1 MTSKIN
7 NNKSKTYQKKRGE
20 LEFFA
25 SCPRGLENLL
35 GEEILQ
41 IAKKFS
47 QNLVENQIIII
58 AGGVTF
64 FGDLNLMMQ
73 VNLYSRFATRILL
86 KLDEQNY
93 RNEQD
98 IYQFAKSQQWSLY
111 FDVANTFKVSTTA
124 IRCPLKS
131 LNFLTLTVKDAICD
145 FFREEYSQRP
155 NVATFRPDVLVHL
168 FIKENS
174 CSLYLD
180 TSGEPLWLRG
190 YRKKSVAAPLKENLA
205 AAMIDFTNWNYA
217 ENQPFVDAMCG
228 SGTLILEALQKYF
241 QLPANINRLEFGFEK
256 LKIFDEISWKNIK
269 QQAENNIL
277 QRLQEIQQNSPKTP
291 ILLAFDNDKNAIY
304 AIKENLKNFVFLNEK
319 YFENFENFENF
330 ESSEKFDLKKFV
342 LVQCQDILNLQISEF
357 TGNQSG
363 VLLCNPPYGERLSDL
378 RFLMEFYPQLATALK
393 NNWAGWLCGFLS
405 ADLQNFVKGLRL
417 KPSRK
422 IPLFNGDLDCRLFLF
437 PMVAGSNRKI
447 KNE

>member
-1 MTSKIN
+1 MNKHINRQQNQRKDQHKNTS
-7 NNKSKTYQKKRGE
+7 YQKKRGE

-25 SCPRGLENLL
+25 TVPRGLENLL

-41 IAKKFS
+41 IAKKYS
-47 QNLVENQIIII
+47 KNLVEEQICVIS
-58 AGGVTF
+58 GGVRF
-64 FGDLNLMMQ
+64 FGDLNLMML
-73 VNLYSRFATRILL
+73 VNLYSRFATKILL
-86 KLDEQNY
+86 KLDDQSY
-93 RNEQD
+93 QNEQD
-98 IYQFAKSQQWSLY
+98 IYKFARSQQWSLY

-124 IRCPLKS
+124 IRCPLRS

-155 NVATFRPDVLVHL
+155 NVATFRPDVVVHL

-205 AAMIDFTNWNYA
+205 AAMIDFCNWDYQ
-217 ENQPFVDAMCG
+217 EDKPFVDAMCG

-241 QLPANINRLEFGFEK
+241 HIPANINRLEFGFEK
-256 LKIFDEISWKNIK
+256 LKIFNEISWKNIRS
-269 QQAENNIL
+269 QAENNIL

-291 ILLAFDNDKNAIY
+291 ILFAFDNDKNAIY
-304 AIKENLKNFVFLNEK
+304 AIKENLKNFVYLNEK
-319 YFENFENFENF
+319 YFA
-330 ESSEKFDLKKFV
+330 ESFTNFDLKDFV
-342 LVQCQDILNLQISEF
+342 VVQCQDILDLQISEF

-378 RFLMEFYPQLATALK
+378 RFLLEFYPQLATALK

-405 ADLQNFVKGLRL
+405 ADLANFVKGLRL

-422 IPLFNGDLDCRLFLF
+422 IPLFNGDLDCRLFLL
-437 PMVAGSNRKI
+437 PMVSGSNRKT

>member
-1 MTSKIN
+1 MNKHTS
-7 NNKSKTYQKKRGE
+7 YQKKRGE

-25 SCPRGLENLL
+25 TAPRGLENLL

-41 IAKKFS
+41 IAKNFS
-47 QNLVENQIIII
+47 QNLAENKIFVI
-58 AGGVTF
+58 AGGVSF

-86 KLDEQNY
+86 KIDEQNY

-98 IYQFAKSQQWSLY
+98 IYKFAKSQQWSLY

-168 FIKENS
+168 FIKENC

-205 AAMIDFTNWNYA
+205 AAMIDFCNWDYQQNT
-217 ENQPFVDAMCG
+217 PFVDAMCG

-241 QLPANINRLEFGFEK
+241 QFPANINRLEFGFEK

-269 QQAENNIL
+269 NHAENNIL
-277 QRLQEIQQNSPKTP
+277 QRLQEIRENPPAMP

-319 YFENFENFENF
+319 YLENFAN
-330 ESSEKFDLKKFV
+330 FDLKKFV
-342 LVQCQDILNLQISEF
+342 LVQYQDILNLQISEF
-357 TGNQSG
+357 TGNQNG

-422 IPLFNGDLDCRLFLF
+422 IPLFNGDLDCRLFLL
-437 PMVAGSNRKI
+437 PMVAGSNRKT
-447 KNE
+447 KSQ